1 MNINI
6 GTIRKKTKV
15 IETPYEEVYYVERDP
30 SGIIEH
36 VRHFFG
42 KTYLRRVTEHR
53 VLSRQID
60 IGNNAMEVLDAAW
73 PNISKSLEQRVRT
86 ALGRVRD
93 TYFEPQQVY
102 IDRVR
107 KGLFDLEKGLLEL
120 KYKE

>member
-1 MNINI
+1 MNISI
-6 GTIRKKTKV
+6 GTIRKKTRV
-15 IETPYEEVYYVERDP
+15 IETPYEEIYYVERDP

-42 KTYLRRVTEHR
+42 KTYTRRVTEHR
-53 VLSRQID
+53 VLTKKID

-73 PNISKSLEQRVRT
+73 PKISNTLERRVRRE
-86 ALGRVRD
+86 LGRVRD
-93 TYFEPQQVY
+93 TYFEPQQIY

-107 KGLFDLEKGLLEL
+107 KALFDLEKGLLEL

>member
-1 MNINI
+1 MLNAI
-6 GTIRKKTKV
+6 
-15 IETPYEEVYYVERDP
+15 
-30 SGIIEH
+30 
-36 VRHFFG
+36 
-42 KTYLRRVTEHR
+42 LR